1 MEVSKEVLEK
11 WSVLIE
17 AAKKYWV
24 TSEPTG
30 MTDAEFDAMEIQAY
44 KEDGFYARDYVLQT
58 YSVGKKTKNQW
69 IDKITKFKIE
79 GSTMLD
85 AMKKSADELG
95 IPYDKLYVDLKY
107 DGSSIAIYINP
118 NTGKPH
124 HIVTVGN
131 LNLDNF
137 GVDQTWKLIN
147 LIPKQFP
154 LGIKAIQCEAL
165 IDLDR
170 FNGDP
175 DRARQKANG
184 LINSKYAD
192 DEVASLLTLR
202 AYRYYW
208 DETTMGAKWN
218 MTKDYKTVLSSFQA
232 VLSKVDGHVQF
243 CRAKTWTLQEIIY
256 NNLGDKFESD
266 KIETDTGT
274 FLADGVCLYNEAGV
288 CQRALKFA
296 GAGSGTE
303 LIKSTVQS
311 IQWNDQ
317 TPKGKDSW
325 SANVLID
332 PVTIKGCVIKKPS
345 AGSVAKLIKN
355 NITPGAEVSIILA
368 NSTIPMIGESFS
380 VGNGDYNWP
389 TCACGYK
396 MGPNDIYGSLLKCG
410 NPMCTERIGRMRAYV
425 DSLADVNSDLD
436 LNTLLVIDRFRWENT
451 TLDKSV
457 LLGYVKAGD
466 EVGYKD
472 YLMSFLKTDLQKRN
486 MELVWKASYIVLHD
500 KI

>member
-1 MEVSKEVLEK
+1 M
-11 WSVLIE
+11 
-17 AAKKYWV
+17 
-24 TSEPTG
+24 
-30 MTDAEFDAMEIQAY
+30 
-44 KEDGFYARDYVLQT
+44 
-58 YSVGKKTKNQW
+58 
-69 IDKITKFKIE
+69 
-79 GSTMLD
+79 
-85 AMKKSADELG
+85 
-95 IPYDKLYVDLKY
+95 
-107 DGSSIAIYINP
+107 
-118 NTGKPH
+118 
-124 HIVTVGN
+124 
-131 LNLDNF
+131 
-137 GVDQTWKLIN
+137 
-147 LIPKQFP
+147 
-154 LGIKAIQCEAL
+154 
-165 IDLDR
+165 
-170 FNGDP
+170 
-175 DRARQKANG
+175 
-184 LINSKYAD
+184 
-192 DEVASLLTLR
+192 
-202 AYRYYW
+202 
-208 DETTMGAKWN
+208 
-218 MTKDYKTVLSSFQA
+218 
-232 VLSKVDGHVQF
+232 
-243 CRAKTWTLQEIIY
+243 
-256 NNLGDKFESD
+256 
-266 KIETDTGT
+266 
-274 FLADGVCLYNEAGV
+274 
-288 CQRALKFA
+288 
-296 GAGSGTE
+296 
-303 LIKSTVQS
+303 QS